1 MTPAGTSIL
10 VGIAASPGIAIGR
23 CWSVDRRRVR
33 TPKRRLGPD
42 EVDGELARLRTALDV
57 SDLQLAEVREKVE
70 RKDGSGQA
78 AEHTAIIDMHRMM
91 LKDEMLVLEAQRL
104 VREERLNAEWAVKRA
119 VRKIKSAF
127 HEQAD
132 EYFKER
138 RADVDYVGERIIKNL
153 LGQAPDVDGSPPD
166 GAIIV
171 AHDLSPA
178 DTALLLHDR
187 KVAAIVT
194 DAGAK
199 TSHTAIVARALE
211 VPAVVGVGKVTN
223 LVERGD
229 WIVVDGSRGVVV
241 INPTPGERSDYED
254 ARARYRAAEEELLR
268 TRDLPA
274 RTQDDVTVRVAG
286 NIEFQEEVP
295 SLLSHGGEAVGLY
308 RTEFLFLGR
317 ADLPSEE
324 EHYQNYRRI
333 LEALAP
339 RPVTIRTFDL
349 GGDKLPAGMRV
360 PAENPALGLRAIRY
374 CLRQPD
380 LFRSQLRALLR
391 ASVHGNLKIMFPMI
405 SGVAELRT
413 ARRALEEAR
422 AELEREG
429 VRPKREIP
437 VGIMIEL
444 PSAALIADRL
454 ARECDFFS
462 IGTNDLIQYTIGI
475 DRQNKDVAYLY
486 KPLHLAVLRMLDII
500 CTAARSAGIPVS
512 MCGEMAGEPVNALVL
527 VGLGVSELSM
537 NGPSIPLVKRVIRA
551 AKASDG
557 RALVARLLA
566 LTTADDIE
574 REVKAEMSRRFAG
587 LLGEDAILGPVGG

>member
-33 TPKRRLGPD
+33 TPKRRLSAE
-42 EVDGELARLRTALDV
+42 EVEPELARFRTAIEL

-70 RKDGSGQA
+70 KGDGAPGS

-91 LKDEMLVLEAQRL
+91 LKDEMLVHESQRL
-104 VREERLNAEWAVKRA
+104 IRDDRLNAEWAVKRA

-153 LGQAPDVDGSPPD
+153 LGQAPDVDEVPPE
-166 GAIIV
+166 GAIVV

-178 DTALLLHDR
+178 DTALLLHER
-187 KVAAIVT
+187 KVSAFVT

-211 VPAVVGVGKVTN
+211 VPAVVGVGKITT

-229 WIVVDGSRGVVV
+229 WIVVDGTRGVVV
-241 INPTPGERSDYED
+241 INPTPGERSDYEAAQ
-254 ARARYRAAEEELLR
+254 ARQRAVETELLR

-274 RTQDDVTVRVAG
+274 RTQDDVTVRLAG
-286 NIEFQEEVP
+286 NIEFAEEVP

-317 ADLPSEE
+317 TDLPSEE

-333 LEALAP
+333 LEGLAP

-349 GGDKLPAGMRV
+349 GGDKLPSGMRV

-380 LFRSQLRALLR
+380 LFRAQLRALLR

-405 SGVAELRT
+405 SGVAELRG
-413 ARRALEEAR
+413 AKKALEEVR
-422 AELEREG
+422 AELAKEG
-429 VRPKREIP
+429 VRVKAQIP

-454 ARECDFFS
+454 AKEADFFS

-486 KPLHLAVLRMLDII
+486 RPLHLAVLRLMKQACDAGR
-500 CTAARSAGIPVS
+500 AANIPVS
-512 MCGEMAGEPVNALVL
+512 VCGEMAGDPVNALVL

-537 NGPSIPLVKRVIRA
+537 NGPSIPFVKRVLRAGRA
-551 AKASDG
+551 ADG
-557 RALVARLLA
+557 RALVDRLLS
-566 LTTADDIE
+566 LTVADDIE
-574 REVKAEMSRRFAG
+574 REVRAEMLKRFPG
-587 LLGEDAILGPVGG
+587 LLGDEPGMGPVAG

>member
-23 CWSVDRRRVR
+23 CWSLDRRRIR

-42 EVDGELARLRTALDV
+42 EVDDELQRLKTALEL
-57 SDLQLAEVREKVE
+57 SDLQLAEVKEKVE
-70 RKDGSGQA
+70 RTEGSGGT

-153 LGQAPDVDGSPPD
+153 LGQAPDVDEVPPE

-178 DTALLLHDR
+178 DTALLLHEQ
-187 KVAAIVT
+187 KVAAFVT

-211 VPAVVGVGKVTN
+211 VPAVVGVGKITS

-241 INPTPGERSDYED
+241 INPTPGERADYEE

-274 RTQDDVTVRVAG
+274 RTRDDVTVRVAG

-324 EHYQNYRRI
+324 EHYQNYRHV

-349 GGDKLPAGMRV
+349 GGDKLPAGMRLH
-360 PAENPALGLRAIRY
+360 AENPALGLRAIRY
-374 CLRQPD
+374 CLRQPEM
-380 LFRSQLRALLR
+380 FRTQLRALLR

-405 SGVAELRT
+405 SGVAELRA

-422 AELEREG
+422 TELEREG
-429 VRPKREIP
+429 SKLRPEIP

-475 DRQNKDVAYLY
+475 DRLNKDVAYLY

-500 CTAARSAGIPVS
+500 CAGARSAGIPVS

-537 NGPSIPLVKRVIRA
+537 NGTSIPLVKRVIRA

-574 REVKAEMSRRFAG
+574 REVKTEMSRRFPG
-587 LLGEDAILGPVGG
+587 LLGEDAVLGPVGG

>member
-1 MTPAGTSIL
+1 MTPSATSIL

-42 EVDGELARLRTALDV
+42 EVDGELSRLRTALEL
-57 SDLQLAEVREKVE
+57 SDLQLAEVKEKVE
-70 RKDGSGQA
+70 VTEATRGA
-78 AEHTAIIDMHRMM
+78 PEHAAIIDMHRMM
-91 LKDEMLVLEAQRL
+91 LKDEMLVHEAQRFI
-104 VREERLNAEWAVKRA
+104 REERLNAEWAVKRA
-119 VRKIKSAF
+119 VRKIKGAF
-127 HEQAD
+127 HEHAD

-138 RADVDYVGERIIKNL
+138 RADMDYVGERIIKNL
-153 LGQAPDVDGSPPD
+153 LGQAPDVDEVPPE
-166 GAIIV
+166 GAIVV

-178 DTALLLHDR
+178 DTALLLHER
-187 KVAAIVT
+187 KVAGFVT

-199 TSHTAIVARALE
+199 TSHTAIIARALE
-211 VPAVVGVGKVTN
+211 VPAVVGVGRITA
-223 LVERGD
+223 LAGRGD
-229 WIVVDGSRGVVV
+229 WVVVDGSRGVVV
-241 INPTPGERSDYED
+241 ISPTPEERADYE
-254 ARARYRAAEEELLR
+254 AAQARYRAEEVQLLR
-268 TRDLPA
+268 TRDLLA
-274 RTQDDVTVRVAG
+274 RTKDDVTVRLAG
-286 NIEFQEEVP
+286 NIEFAEEVP

-317 ADLPSEE
+317 NDLPSEE
-324 EHYQNYRRI
+324 EQYEDYRGI

-349 GGDKLPAGMRV
+349 GGDKLPPGLRI

-374 CLRQPD
+374 SLRQPD
-380 LFRSQLRALLR
+380 MFRVQLRALLR
-391 ASVHGNLKIMFPMI
+391 ASVKGQLKVMFPMI
-405 SGVAELRT
+405 SGVAELR
-413 ARRALEEAR
+413 AAKKVLEEVR
-422 AELEREG
+422 AELEAEG
-429 VRPKREIP
+429 VPVRAEIP

-486 KPLHLAVLRMLDII
+486 KPLHLAVLRMLKNI
-500 CTAARSAGIPVS
+500 CEAARSAGIPVS

-537 NGPSIPLVKRVIRA
+537 NGTSIPFVKRVLRAGRA
-551 AKASDG
+551 ADG
-557 RALVARLLA
+557 RALVERLLG
-566 LTTADDIE
+566 LTTADEIE
-574 REVKAEMSRRFAG
+574 RAVRDEMTRRFPG
-587 LLGEDAILGPVGG
+587 LLGDEGPIGPSA